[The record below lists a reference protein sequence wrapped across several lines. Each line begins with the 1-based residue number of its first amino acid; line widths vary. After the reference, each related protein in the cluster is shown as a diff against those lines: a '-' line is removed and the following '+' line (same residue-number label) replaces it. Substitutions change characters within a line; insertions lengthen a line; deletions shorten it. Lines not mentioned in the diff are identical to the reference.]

1 MELKQHGLCLLKE
14 YLLDYTKNDTEAYDS
29 LWRDLSSIGTSS
41 YMAIF
46 IGEEKVSQ
54 INSSVLQ

>member
-1 MELKQHGLCLLKE
+1 M
-14 YLLDYTKNDTEAYDS
+14 LLDYTKNDTEAYDS
-29 LWRDLSSIGTSS
+29 LWKDLSSIGTSS

-54 INSSVLQ
+54 INYSALQ